1 MLAFNF
7 SIKRFLQKMVA
18 VGYSPDCLD
27 VTVLPSLA
35 FRVDKV
41 DNVRPENVV
50 FFYDAESDGLYATHT
65 QFKLDEA
72 GQPVTDDT
80 KTYYMSPDYRSV
92 LPKFII
98 DALDAMS

>member
-7 SIKRFLQKMVA
+7 SIKRFLQRMVA
-18 VGYSPDCLD
+18 AGYFPDCLD
-27 VTVLPSLA
+27 VTILPSLA
-35 FRVDKV
+35 FRVDLA
-41 DNVRPENVV
+41 DNNNPENVV

-65 QFKLDEA
+65 QFKVNDA
-72 GQPVTDDT
+72 GQQTTEST
-80 KTYYMSPDYRSV
+80 KTYYMTPDYRNV

>member
-7 SIKRFLQKMVA
+7 SIKRFLQRMVA
-18 VGYSPDCLD
+18 AGYSPDCLD

-35 FRVDKV
+35 FRVDLA
-41 DNVRPENVV
+41 DNSSPENVV

-65 QFKLDEA
+65 QFKMDDA
-72 GQPVTDDT
+72 GRQTTDNA
-80 KTYYMSPDYRSV
+80 KTYYMSPDYRNV